1 MPYLTCPWCLVPQ
14 NVDDRA
20 PGYQCFTCYGQ
31 IRFFKCPDC
40 GLVQTVSERWTAF
53 TCGRCEKKVDLPH
66 RWAYDPSAKALFVE
80 GTGHP
85 YPRL

>member
-1 MPYLTCPWCLVPQ
+1 
-14 NVDDRA
+14 VDDRS
-20 PGYQCFTCYGQ
+20 PGYTCFTCYGQ
-31 IRFFKCPDC
+31 IRFFQCPHC
-40 GLVQTVSERWTAF
+40 EYVQTVSERWTAF

-66 RWAYDPSAKALFVE
+66 RWAYDPNAKALFVE

>member
-14 NVDDRA
+14 YVEDRS
-20 PGYQCFTCYGQ
+20 PGYQCLTCYGK
-31 IRFFKCPDC
+31 IRFFKCPMC
-40 GLVQTVSERWTAF
+40 ELVQTVNERWEAF
-53 TCGRCEKKVDLPH
+53 TCEGCEQKVDLPY
-66 RWAYDPSAKALFVE
+66 RWSYDPSARALLVK